1 MTLLDRAL
9 RIGGAGAME
18 RRGVVA
24 AVYLAHATL
33 ALALAWPIA
42 RIAADP
48 TLSYPRGDRI
58 LFEPGGLY
66 LSEAL
71 RLARAPLTSAAEGM
85 SFGILVGLYLGL
97 LPLGALLYALA
108 RREPMSLS
116 ILMGAAGRTF
126 GPLSLL
132 LGLAL
137 VVTALACTAPLT
149 VASLLETKLTTAL
162 GDRGSDIAEAGFRV
176 VALGVAAFVGVVHDL
191 ARAALVSCEERAL
204 RAARI
209 GVETLRLWPA
219 EALGGWALRALSALL
234 LVTVVARTTTY
245 IGVETGPRF
254 IAVVLLHQAVA
265 AALVFLRADWLALAN
280 RLVGS
285 SYRSDL

>member
-1 MTLLDRAL
+1 
-9 RIGGAGAME
+9 
-18 RRGVVA
+18 
-24 AVYLAHATL
+24 VYL
-33 ALALAWPIA
+33 P
-42 RIAADP
+42 
-48 TLSYPRGDRI
+48 
-58 LFEPGGLY
+58 
-66 LSEAL
+66 
-71 RLARAPLTSAAEGM
+71 
-85 SFGILVGLYLGL
+85 
-97 LPLGALLYALA
+97 YAL
-108 RREPMSLS
+108 
-116 ILMGAAGRTF
+116 
-126 GPLSLL
+126 
-132 LGLAL
+132 
-137 VVTALACTAPLT
+137 
-149 VASLLETKLTTAL
+149 
-162 GDRGSDIAEAGFRV
+162 
-176 VALGVAAFVGVVHDL
+176 AAFVGVVHDL
-191 ARAALVSCEERAL
+191 ARAALVSREERAL

>member
-1 MTLLDRAL
+1 
-9 RIGGAGAME
+9 ME
-18 RRGVVA
+18 RTGVVA
-24 AVYLAHATL
+24 SVYFAHATF

-48 TLSYPRGDRI
+48 VLSHPRGDRV

-66 LSEAL
+66 LTETL
-71 RLARAPLTSAAEGM
+71 RLARAPLTSASEGM

-108 RREPMSLS
+108 RREQLSLS
-116 ILMGAAGRTF
+116 VLLAAAGRSF

-137 VVTALACTAPLT
+137 ALTALACAVPLT
-149 VASLLETKLTTAL
+149 VASLLETKLTAAL
-162 GDRGSDIAEAGFRV
+162 GDRGSDIAEAGFRA
-176 VALGVAAFVGVVHDL
+176 VAFGVAAFVGVVHDL
-191 ARAALVSCEERAL
+191 ARAALVSRDVRAL
-204 RAARI
+204 HAARI
-209 GVETLRLWPA
+209 GAETLRVWPA

-254 IAVVLLHQAVA
+254 MAVAVLHQMVA

-280 RLVGS
+280 RLVES